1 MVRPEG
7 FEPPVSA
14 FGGPRV
20 IQLRYGR
27 TSRARTLGRGSIAW
41 DVFKQIEFVIHESS
55 VEFTNAVRMSE
66 EVRTRIS
73 QVVTGAIRDVV

>member
-1 MVRPEG
+1 MRPEG

-27 TSRARTLGRGSIAW
+27 VKVPL
-41 DVFKQIEFVIHESS
+41 
-55 VEFTNAVRMSE
+55 
-66 EVRTRIS
+66 
-73 QVVTGAIRDVV
+73 